1 MSVKAAK
8 HARELLLKE
17 YRGVLST
24 HSKAMPGFPFGS
36 VVPYCLDA
44 QGCPLILISRIAQ
57 HTHNL
62 KQDAKCSLFVGERGA
77 EDVQA
82 VGRLT
87 LLAEARQLCDQA
99 AIEAAAARYYRY
111 FPESQ
116 NYHRAH
122 DFDFW
127 LLAPVRWRYIGG
139 FGAIHWL
146 AQVALANPFAA
157 AAGAAAATAAA
168 ADAAAVDTVA
178 AIAAPASAGGSE
190 QGMLEHMNAD
200 HASAIAHYVALAGLP
215 TPVPAELAGIDSEGF
230 HLRIGQSLYWLAF
243 ATPCNTPAEVRQAFV
258 LLARAQAWPT
268 DGAVSA

>member
-1 MSVKAAK
+1 MSVKARK

-36 VVPYCLDA
+36 VVPYCLGV
-44 QGCPLILISRIAQ
+44 QGWPLILISRIAQ

-62 KQDAKCSLFVGERGA
+62 RQDAKCSLFVGERGA

-87 LLAEARQLCDQA
+87 LLAEARQLCDQD

-116 NYHRAH
+116 DYHRAH

-127 LLAPVRWRYIGG
+127 VLEPVRWRYIGG

-146 AQVALANPFAA
+146 DQVALANPFAA
-157 AAGAAAATAAA
+157 L
-168 ADAAAVDTVA
+168 
-178 AIAAPASAGGSE
+178 AGGGE

-215 TPVPAELAGIDSEGF
+215 SHVPAELVGIDSEGF
-230 HLRIGQSLYWLAF
+230 HLRIGQGLYWLAF
-243 ATPCNTPAEVRQAFV
+243 ATSCNTCGEVRQAFV
-258 LLARAQAWPT
+258 RLARAETWPT
-268 DGAVSA
+268 DGAALA

>member
-1 MSVKAAK
+1 MSVTAGK

-62 KQDAKCSLFVGERGA
+62 QQDGKCSLLVGERGA

-87 LLAEARQLCDQA
+87 LLAEAKKLAEPAQID
-99 AIEAAAARYYRY
+99 AAAARYYRY
-111 FPESQ
+111 FPESRD
-116 NYHRAH
+116 YHQVH

-127 LLAPVRWRYIGG
+127 RLQPVRWRYIGG

-146 AQVALANPFAA
+146 EQVDLANPFA
-157 AAGAAAATAAA
+157 GE
-168 ADAAAVDTVA
+168 
-178 AIAAPASAGGSE
+178 SE

-200 HASAIAHYVALAGLP
+200 HAAAIAHYVELAGLP
-215 TPVPAELAGIDSEGF
+215 AHEPAQLVGIDSEGF
-230 HLRIGQSLYWLAF
+230 HLRIGKSLYWLAF
-243 ATPCNTPAEVRQAFV
+243 PTSCNSPGAVRQALV
-258 LLARAQAWPT
+258 QLARAAIRPT
-268 DGAVSA
+268 AAKSSA

>member
-1 MSVKAAK
+1 VSVKAAK

-44 QGCPLILISRIAQ
+44 QGWPLILISRIAQ

-87 LLAEARQLCDQA
+87 LLAQARQLCDQP
-99 AIEAAAARYYRY
+99 AIDAAARRYYRY

-127 LLAPVRWRYIGG
+127 VLAPVRWRYIGG

-146 AQVALANPFAA
+146 DQVALANPFASPVA
-157 AAGAAAATAAA
+157 ASPVDT
-168 ADAAAVDTVA
+168 AAVDTVA
-178 AIAAPASAGGSE
+178 ATAVPVDTGEVE
-190 QGMLEHMNAD
+190 QGMIAHMNSD

-215 TPVPAELAGIDSEGF
+215 SQVPAELVGIDSEGF
-230 HLRIGQSLYWLAF
+230 HLRIGHGLYWLAF
-243 ATPCNTPAEVRQAFV
+243 AASCNTSAEVRQAFV
-258 LLARAQAWPT
+258 QLARAPTWPT
-268 DGAVSA
+268 DGGASA